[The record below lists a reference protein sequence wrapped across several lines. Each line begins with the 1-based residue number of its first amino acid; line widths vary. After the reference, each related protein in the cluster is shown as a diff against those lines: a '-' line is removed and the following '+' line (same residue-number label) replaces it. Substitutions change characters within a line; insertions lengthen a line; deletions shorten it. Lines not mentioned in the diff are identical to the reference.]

1 VGPERTVG
9 GGRNLFLHGG
19 NSKKEGGIFLGIA
32 EQLEKEKKIR
42 AEKNRILKI
51 YKDIKLDAKI
61 IKVLEGLV
69 SDAAFMRI
77 AIEEIK
83 EKLIKE
89 GLMEKFKNGS
99 QEFMREKPEAKLFLN
114 FMKQYANTMKQLID
128 LMPVQVKDEE
138 QDQLMQFFQ
147 SGKEAVKK

>member
-1 VGPERTVG
+1 MGWGLKGPSE
-9 GGRNLFLHGG
+9 GRNLFLHGG

-89 GLMEKFKNGS
+89 GLMESLRMDLRSSCREKTGS
-99 QEFMREKPEAKLFLN
+99 Q
-114 FMKQYANTMKQLID
+114 T
-128 LMPVQVKDEE
+128 V
-138 QDQLMQFFQ
+138 
-147 SGKEAVKK
+147 S

>member
-1 VGPERTVG
+1 M
-9 GGRNLFLHGG
+9 
-19 NSKKEGGIFLGIA
+19 GIA

-99 QEFMREKPEAKLFLN
+99 QEFMRERPEAKMFLN

-128 LMPVQVKDEE
+128 LMPVQVKNEE
-138 QDQLMQFFQ
+138 QDQLLQFFQ
-147 SGKEAVKK
+147 SGKEAIKK

>member
-1 VGPERTVG
+1 VGSKRTVG
-9 GGRNLFLHGG
+9 GGSSLFLHGKI
-19 NSKKEGGIFLGIA
+19 SKKEGGIFLGIA

-42 AEKNRILKI
+42 QEKNRIAKI
-51 YKDIKLDAKI
+51 YKNINMDRDIT
-61 IKVLEGLV
+61 KVLDGLI

-77 AIEEIK
+77 SIEEVK
-83 EKLIKE
+83 QKLIKE

-138 QDQLMQFFQ
+138 QDQLLQFFQ
-147 SGKEAVKK
+147 SGKDTVKK

>member
-1 VGPERTVG
+1 M
-9 GGRNLFLHGG
+9 
-19 NSKKEGGIFLGIA
+19 GIA

-89 GLMEKFKNGS
+89 GLMGKFKNGS

-138 QDQLMQFFQ
+138 QDQLLQFFQ

>member
-1 VGPERTVG
+1 M
-9 GGRNLFLHGG
+9 
-19 NSKKEGGIFLGIA
+19 GIA

-128 LMPVQVKDEE
+128 LMPVEVKDEE
-138 QDQLMQFFQ
+138 QDQLLQFFQ
-147 SGKEAVKK
+147 SGKEVVKK

>member
-1 VGPERTVG
+1 M
-9 GGRNLFLHGG
+9 
-19 NSKKEGGIFLGIA
+19 GIA

-89 GLMEKFKNGS
+89 GLMEKFVNGS

-138 QDQLMQFFQ
+138 QDQLLQFFQ
-147 SGKEAVKK
+147 SGKDTVKK

>member
-1 VGPERTVG
+1 M
-9 GGRNLFLHGG
+9 
-19 NSKKEGGIFLGIA
+19 GIA

-138 QDQLMQFFQ
+138 QDQLLQFFQ
-147 SGKEAVKK
+147 SGKEVVNK

>member
-1 VGPERTVG
+1 M
-9 GGRNLFLHGG
+9 
-19 NSKKEGGIFLGIA
+19 GIA

-42 AEKNRILKI
+42 QEKNRISKI
-51 YKDIKLDAKI
+51 YKNINMDKDIT
-61 IKVLEGLV
+61 KVLDGLI
-69 SDAAFMRI
+69 SDAAFMRVSL
-77 AIEEIK
+77 EEVK
-83 EKLIKE
+83 QKLIKE

-138 QDQLMQFFQ
+138 QDQLLQFFQ
-147 SGKEAVKK
+147 SGKDTVKK

>member
-1 VGPERTVG
+1 M
-9 GGRNLFLHGG
+9 
-19 NSKKEGGIFLGIA
+19 GIA

-138 QDQLMQFFQ
+138 QDQLLQFFQ
-147 SGKEAVKK
+147 SGKEVVKK

>member
-1 VGPERTVG
+1 M
-9 GGRNLFLHGG
+9 
-19 NSKKEGGIFLGIA
+19 GIA

-138 QDQLMQFFQ
+138 QDQLLQFFQ

>member
-1 VGPERTVG
+1 M
-9 GGRNLFLHGG
+9 
-19 NSKKEGGIFLGIA
+19 GIA

-99 QEFMREKPEAKLFLN
+99 QEFMREKPEAKMFLN

-128 LMPVQVKDEE
+128 LMPVQVKNEE
-138 QDQLMQFFQ
+138 QDQLLQFFQ
-147 SGKEAVKK
+147 SGKEAIKK

>member
-1 VGPERTVG
+1 M
-9 GGRNLFLHGG
+9 
-19 NSKKEGGIFLGIA
+19 GIA

-42 AEKNRILKI
+42 AEKNRIMKI

-138 QDQLMQFFQ
+138 QDQLLQFFQ